1 MSLLALLSTAAA
13 LGLLGG
19 LHCVMMCSALQQSV
33 IHGLGETRFDPGTRR
48 VWPLSP
54 APGTSPTSHASH
66 EVSHAQPGVS
76 QEPSRTTSAWF
87 STAHWPE
94 QWQFHAARMLGYA
107 ALGAA
112 AASGSAVLRW
122 GAETLP
128 LLRPVWAMLNGALLI
143 LGISLLITGRQP
155 AWIDGLGQRVWQHT
169 GSRMPTQRSMRPTLA
184 GLAWALMPCGLLYSA
199 LAIAV
204 LASDPLRGAA
214 VMLSF
219 GVGTVVHLSAARAVL
234 QALMRRSETLAARL
248 ELQGHRVAGGA
259 LAAMAIAALAALALG
274 QPHPFC

>member
-19 LHCVMMCSALQQSV
+19 LHCVMMCSAMQHSA
-33 IHGLGETRFDPGTRR
+33 IHGLGQARANPGTRR
-48 VWPLSP
+48 VWTLSP
-54 APGTSPTSHASH
+54 ATAASH
-66 EVSHAQPGVS
+66 EAPHAQSGAA
-76 QEPSRTTSAWF
+76 QWPSRTTAVPL
-87 STAHWPE
+87 STTDWKTH
-94 QWQFHAARMLGYA
+94 WQFHAARLLGYA

-112 AASGSAVLRW
+112 AGSSSAVLRW

-128 LLRPVWAMLNGALLI
+128 LMRPIWAMLNGALLI

-155 AWIDGLGQRVWQHT
+155 AWIDALGQRVWQHT
-169 GSRMPTQRSMRPTLA
+169 GSRLPTERSLRPALT
-184 GLAWALMPCGLLYSA
+184 GLGWALMPCGLLYSA

-204 LASDPLRGAA
+204 LASDPLRGAL

-219 GVGTVVHLSAARAVL
+219 GAGTVVHLSAARAVL
-234 QALMRRSETLAARL
+234 QALLRRSATLATRL

-259 LAAMAIAALAALALG
+259 LAAMAIAALVALAWR